1 MTHKR
6 KENDKKLQSSTN
18 DVDND
23 DNGSKKKDIKTVEIE
38 EIS

>member
-1 MTHKR
+1 MTQEKK

-23 DNGSKKKDIKTVEIE
+23 DNGSEKRT
-38 EIS
+38 